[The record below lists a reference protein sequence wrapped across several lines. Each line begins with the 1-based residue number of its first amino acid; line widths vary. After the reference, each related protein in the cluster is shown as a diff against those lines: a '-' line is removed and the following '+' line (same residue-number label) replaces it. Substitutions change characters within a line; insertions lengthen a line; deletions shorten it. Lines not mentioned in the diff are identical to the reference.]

1 MHLCETES
9 EAKGCVERWGM
20 TPPQLLDSIGMFAYG
35 GGGFHCVWMSDED
48 IELFARKQL
57 WAVTNPG
64 SNAKLASGIA
74 PLDRLAAA
82 GIPMAIGTDG
92 AASNNALDMFRE
104 MYLASVLQ
112 KIANKDAA
120 AGSADRVLEM
130 ACAGGAG
137 AMGLHDADDIA
148 PGKLADLV
156 VIDLHRPNM
165 QPLNNIARNIVY
177 SGSKENVRLTMVNGR
192 ILYENGEFFIGEAP
206 EEIYE
211 KADRLMEKVRA

>member
-1 MHLCETES
+1 
-9 EAKGCVERWGM
+9 M

-57 WAVTNPG
+57 WVVTNPG

-112 KIANKDAA
+112 KIANRDAA

-130 ACAGGAG
+130 ACAGGAD

-177 SGSKENVRLTMVNGR
+177 SGSKENVRMTMVNGR

>member
-1 MHLCETES
+1 
-9 EAKGCVERWGM
+9 
-20 TPPQLLDSIGMFAYG
+20 
-35 GGGFHCVWMSDED
+35 MSDED
-48 IELFARKQL
+48 IAIFKNRGLT
-57 WAVTNPG
+57 AVLNPA
-64 SNAKLASGIA
+64 SNLKLASGIA
-74 PLDRLAAA
+74 PVKRFIDE
-82 GIPMAIGTDG
+82 GIALAIGTDG
-92 AASNNALDMFRE
+92 AGSNNALDMFRE

-177 SGSKENVRLTMVNGR
+177 SGSKENVRMTMVNGR

-211 KADRLMEKVRA
+211 KANRLMERVHA

>member
-1 MHLCETES
+1 
-9 EAKGCVERWGM
+9 
-20 TPPQLLDSIGMFAYG
+20 MFAYG

-48 IELFARKQL
+48 IELFARKKL

-112 KIANKDAA
+112 KSRIRTPQPGAPTACLKWPAPAA
-120 AGSADRVLEM
+120 RARWGFRTRT
-130 ACAGGAG
+130 
-137 AMGLHDADDIA
+137 I
-148 PGKLADLV
+148 
-156 VIDLHRPNM
+156 LHRAS
-165 QPLNNIARNIVY
+165 LRT
-177 SGSKENVRLTMVNGR
+177 SSS
-192 ILYENGEFFIGEAP
+192 
-206 EEIYE
+206 
-211 KADRLMEKVRA
+211 

>member
-1 MHLCETES
+1 
-9 EAKGCVERWGM
+9 M
-20 TPPQLLDSIGMFAYG
+20 TPPQLLDSIGMFNYG

-48 IELFARKQL
+48 IELFARKKL

-120 AGSADRVLEM
+120 AGSADRVFEM

-177 SGSKENVRLTMVNGR
+177 SGSKENVRMTMVNGR

>member
-1 MHLCETES
+1 
-9 EAKGCVERWGM
+9 
-20 TPPQLLDSIGMFAYG
+20 
-35 GGGFHCVWMSDED
+35 
-48 IELFARKQL
+48 
-57 WAVTNPG
+57 
-64 SNAKLASGIA
+64 
-74 PLDRLAAA
+74 
-82 GIPMAIGTDG
+82 MAIGTDG

-130 ACAGGAG
+130 VCAGGAG

>member
-1 MHLCETES
+1 M
-9 EAKGCVERWGM
+9 
-20 TPPQLLDSIGMFAYG
+20 
-35 GGGFHCVWMSDED
+35 
-48 IELFARKQL
+48 
-57 WAVTNPG
+57 TNPG

-130 ACAGGAG
+130 A
-137 AMGLHDADDIA
+137 
-148 PGKLADLV
+148 
-156 VIDLHRPNM
+156 
-165 QPLNNIARNIVY
+165 
-177 SGSKENVRLTMVNGR
+177 
-192 ILYENGEFFIGEAP
+192 
-206 EEIYE
+206 
-211 KADRLMEKVRA
+211 

>member
-9 EAKGCVERWGM
+9 EVKGCIERWGM

-177 SGSKENVRLTMVNGR
+177 SGSKENVRMTMVNGR

-211 KADRLMEKVRA
+211 KADRLMEKVCA

>member
-1 MHLCETES
+1 
-9 EAKGCVERWGM
+9 
-20 TPPQLLDSIGMFAYG
+20 MFAYG

-48 IELFARKQL
+48 IELLARKKL

-177 SGSKENVRLTMVNGR
+177 SGSKENVRMTMVNGR

>member
-1 MHLCETES
+1 
-9 EAKGCVERWGM
+9 M
-20 TPPQLLDSIGMFAYG
+20 TPPQLLESIGMFAYG

-112 KIANKDAA
+112 KLANKDAA
-120 AGSADRVLEM
+120 AGSADRVLAM

-137 AMGLHDADDIA
+137 AMGLSDADDIA
-148 PGKLADLV
+148 PGKLSDLV

-211 KADRLMEKVRA
+211 KANRLMEKVRA

>member
-1 MHLCETES
+1 
-9 EAKGCVERWGM
+9 M

-35 GGGFHCVWMSDED
+35 GGGFHCVWMSDGD
-48 IELFARKQL
+48 IELFARKKL

-177 SGSKENVRLTMVNGR
+177 SGSKENVRMTMVNGR

-211 KADRLMEKVRA
+211 KANRLMEKVRA

>member
-1 MHLCETES
+1 MP
-9 EAKGCVERWGM
+9 
-20 TPPQLLDSIGMFAYG
+20 PPQLLDSIGMFAYG

-57 WAVTNPG
+57 WVVTNPG

-177 SGSKENVRLTMVNGR
+177 SGSKENVRMTMVNGR

>member
-1 MHLCETES
+1 M
-9 EAKGCVERWGM
+9 
-20 TPPQLLDSIGMFAYG
+20 
-35 GGGFHCVWMSDED
+35 
-48 IELFARKQL
+48 
-57 WAVTNPG
+57 TNPG

-137 AMGLHDADDIA
+137 AMGLHDADDVA

-177 SGSKENVRLTMVNGR
+177 SGSKENVRMTMVNGR

-211 KADRLMEKVRA
+211 KANRLMEAIRA

>member
-9 EAKGCVERWGM
+9 EVKGCVERWGT

-57 WAVTNPG
+57 WAVTSPG

-112 KIANKDAA
+112 KSRIRTPQPGALTACLKWPAP
-120 AGSADRVLEM
+120 AGR
-130 ACAGGAG
+130 
-137 AMGLHDADDIA
+137 
-148 PGKLADLV
+148 
-156 VIDLHRPNM
+156 
-165 QPLNNIARNIVY
+165 ARWDFMTRTI
-177 SGSKENVRLTMVNGR
+177 SRRGSLRTSSS
-192 ILYENGEFFIGEAP
+192 
-206 EEIYE
+206 
-211 KADRLMEKVRA
+211 